1 MSIYKTGW
9 LSTPG
14 YKLARRDDPTTS
26 KDAADTVAGKLG
38 KMQTYVLSL
47 IAEAGERGITTKEM
61 QLAHPEKRPSSL
73 SSRPNELEKK
83 GLVFYAGDKRSGA
96 RVIRLTKY
104 KHWQW
109 FDETPVGAEVIET
122 MTLNLMKEHYVAIMY
137 EDVGNGLKY
146 KEANERM
153 ARLFNEKN
161 QWEKHKETIWQ
172 WFDDTHGEIAE

>member
-14 YKLARRDDPTTS
+14 YKLARRDDPDTS

-47 IAEAGERGITTKEM
+47 VEEAGAKGITTKEM

-96 RVIRLTKY
+96 RVIRLIKY
-104 KHWQW
+104 K
-109 FDETPVGAEVIET
+109 
-122 MTLNLMKEHYVAIMY
+122 
-137 EDVGNGLKY
+137 
-146 KEANERM
+146 
-153 ARLFNEKN
+153 N
-161 QWEKHKETIWQ
+161 QMQEILREM
-172 WFDDTHGEIAE
+172 GEENA